1 MKVKI
6 DLERDNNLTPFG
18 IATVQDRYL
27 DKNET
32 SPQHAFARAS
42 KYVSTYHGKTDWDMA
57 QRIYDYA
64 SDLWFGFSS
73 PILSNA
79 GTKKGLPISCFLNY
93 VPDSRGGL
101 SSHYDENI
109 WLASNGGGFGGYWGH
124 VRSDGT
130 STSHGS
136 KSTGS
141 IPFMKVVDSQMLA
154 FNQGTTRRGSYAAYM
169 DVSHPEIEEF
179 LFMRKSSGGD
189 TNRKCLNL
197 HHGINI
203 TDKFM
208 EAGMTN
214 SDFDLIDPNDGT
226 VKETVKARKLWET
239 ILEVRYR
246 TGEPYLNFIDTSN
259 RALPQTM
266 NDKGLKINGSNLCNE
281 IHLPT
286 NEKRTAVCCLS
297 SLNLELY
304 DEWKDTELVKDLITF
319 LDNVLQFFIDH
330 APDYIGRARY
340 SATQEKLNAH
350 SRH

>member
-42 KYVSTYHGKTDWDMA
+42 KYGATYRGKTDWDMA
-57 QRIYDYA
+57 QRLYDYA
-64 SDLWFGFSS
+64 SNLWFGFSS

-109 WLASNGGGFGGYWGH
+109 WLASNGGGIGGYWGD

-141 IPFMKVVDSQMLA
+141 IPFMRVVDSQMLA
-154 FNQGTTRRGSYAAYM
+154 FNQGTTRRGSYACYM
-169 DVSHPEIEEF
+169 DISHPEIEEF

-189 TNRKCLNL
+189 ANRKCLNL

-203 TDKFM
+203 TDDFM
-208 EAGMTN
+208 TAVNKNIEWK
-214 SDFDLIDPNDGT
+214 LIDPHSKKVAKSIN
-226 VKETVKARKLWET
+226 ARELWRL
-239 ILEVRYR
+239 ILETRHE
-246 TGEPYLNFIDTSN
+246 TGEPYLHFVDTSN
-259 RALPQTM
+259 KSLPETQ
-266 NDKGLKINGSNLCNE
+266 KKLGLSVKQSNLCSE
-281 IHLPT
+281 
-286 NEKRTAVCCLS
+286 S
-297 SLNLELY
+297 
-304 DEWKDTELVKDLITF
+304 IT
-319 LDNVLQFFIDH
+319 
-330 APDYIGRARY
+330 
-340 SATQEKLNAH
+340 
-350 SRH
+350 